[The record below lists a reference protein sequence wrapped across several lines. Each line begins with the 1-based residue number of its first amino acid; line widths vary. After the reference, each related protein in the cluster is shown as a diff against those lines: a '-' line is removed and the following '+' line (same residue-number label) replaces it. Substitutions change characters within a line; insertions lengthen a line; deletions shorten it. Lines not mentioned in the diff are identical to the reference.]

1 MSELHIPEDR
11 IASQVWPQLD
21 ILVSCIN
28 RHAYEFN
35 RFAMVERIADEI
47 TFEFDR
53 LRVRPV
59 LSGEC
64 DIRKAAEC
72 FVALCLRKQLAPDD
86 HMYDRLWVNM
96 PAYGIALG
104 YPKQVTY
111 SKDYDKYDQYITY
124 ESKEALRVLTSFT
137 VGEIEAG
144 LEDGIT
150 FPRHTRVD
158 IGVHPRIG

>member
-1 MSELHIPEDR
+1 MCKIHIPEDR
-11 IASQVWPQLD
+11 IASQVWPQFD

-28 RHAYEFN
+28 RHAHEFN
-35 RFAMVERIADEI
+35 TFAMVERIADEI

-53 LRVRPV
+53 RRVGPV

-86 HMYDRLWVNM
+86 HMCDRLWVNM
-96 PAYGIALG
+96 PAYCTALG

-124 ESKEALRVLTSFT
+124 ESKEALRVLTSFST
-137 VGEIEAG
+137 SDLEAG
-144 LEDGIT
+144 IE
-150 FPRHTRVD
+150 FPKHTRVD
-158 IGVHPRIG
+158 IGVHTRLG